1 MCTCHS
7 TYRGHKMIFG
17 CLFSPSALWILGIK
31 CKSSGLVTNTSPAPA
46 FPLALSLFLLRINY
60 ICIYNLCSAECMNP
74 WIPVLCGRVLEH
86 LSSLA
91 REVSLDYERSMN
103 KINFDQIVSS
113 KPDTFSYVTL
123 PQKEEEKVPD
133 QGESQRTLA
142 AHLASLPTPVSIS
155 VQPLRAS

>member
-7 TYRGHKMIFG
+7 NIQVTRWLLGVCSLLLLCGFWEANANHQAWWQTP
-17 CLFSPSALWILGIK
+17 PS
-31 CKSSGLVTNTSPAPA
+31 PA
-46 FPLALSLFLLRINY
+46 FPLALSLFLLCINY
-60 ICIYNLCSAECMNP
+60 ICIYNFYSEECMNP
-74 WIPVLCGRVLEH
+74 WLPVPLCGRVLEH

-133 QGESQRTLA
+133 QGERQRTLA
-142 AHLASLPTPVSIS
+142 AHLASSPTPIS
-155 VQPLRAS
+155 TLFLFSH